1 MITAEFIRNIN
12 MGSLVNFGGSVS
24 NVTIDSRKVT
34 AGSMFV
40 ALPGENVDGHKFV
53 KSATV
58 GGAVL
63 SIVSKN
69 WAKQTDVSD
78 LPLWIVESPEKAL
91 QQLAS
96 TWRDQFDIPVL
107 AITGTN
113 GKTTIRIMCESI
125 LKHKYDLHS
134 TSGNL
139 NNHLGLPLTLLK
151 LNESH
156 TFSLLE
162 LGTNHF
168 GEIAFL
174 CELCKPTAGLITN
187 IGYGHT
193 EFFGN
198 LKGVARAKEEL
209 FQSLSSNGIS
219 FINLNDPYIRQMS
232 PKTMQVTYGMDIKNG
247 DYSGTITEYDKNAC
261 ATLEINNEISIKL
274 KVPGQAMAQNAL
286 AAVAIG
292 RTFSVPAHNIAGAL
306 ESFHAVNQRFT
317 VQQTDYCRIIND
329 VYNANPNSTNAAID
343 TFSTMKV
350 PGRRLFVFGDMFELG
365 DLSEQCHRDIGRKIA
380 QSPIDILYTYGP
392 LSTFTVDEAR
402 KAGMRYIEHYDNKI
416 DLISALKHIVQKSD
430 TILVKGSRGNQLE
443 EIIEG
448 IQT

>member
-1 MITAEFIRNIN
+1 MISAEFIRNIN
-12 MGSLVNFGGSVS
+12 MGSLVNFDGSIS
-24 NVTIDSRKVT
+24 NVTIDSRKITV
-34 AGSMFV
+34 GSMFV

-53 KSATV
+53 KSASA

-69 WAKQTDVSD
+69 WAIQTDVSD

-91 QQLAS
+91 QQLAA

-125 LKHKYDLHS
+125 LKYKYDLHS

-151 LNESH
+151 LNEYH

-193 EFFGN
+193 EFFRD

-209 FQSLSSNGIS
+209 FQSLRSNGIS
-219 FINLNDPYIRQMS
+219 FINLNDPNIRQMS

-261 ATLEINNEISIKL
+261 ATFKINSEISIKL

-286 AAVAIG
+286 AAVAVG
-292 RTFSVPAHNIAGAL
+292 RTFSVPVHNIVEAL
-306 ESFHAVNQRFT
+306 ESFNAVNQRFT
-317 VQQTDYCRIIND
+317 VQQNDYCHIIDD

-343 TFSTMKV
+343 TFSTMKA

-380 QSPIDILYTYGP
+380 QSPINILYTYGP
-392 LSTFTVDEAR
+392 LSTFTVDEAQ
-402 KAGMRYIEHYDNKI
+402 KAGMKYAEHYDNKI
-416 DLISALKHIVQKSD
+416 DLISALKRIVQKSD